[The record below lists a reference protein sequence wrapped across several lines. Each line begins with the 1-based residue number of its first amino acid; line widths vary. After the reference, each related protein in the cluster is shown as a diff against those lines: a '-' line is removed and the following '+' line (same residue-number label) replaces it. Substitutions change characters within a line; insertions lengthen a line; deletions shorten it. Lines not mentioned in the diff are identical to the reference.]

1 MLLLLVAASALMFGG
16 CNAAHIGKK
25 AQPDDTSI
33 TNAVEA
39 GLFQD
44 STLKTRDVRVVS
56 QNGVVTLTG
65 SVNSGVEKLA
75 VEGIANQASGVRQVV
90 DQLTVTPAAVV
101 QSTPEPRPAAPR
113 ETTTAPAHR
122 QHVRRVQYSEHTAE
136 ARPMS
141 RAPTTRLPAP
151 VVSVP
156 ARTADVPR
164 VTPTSPPPRPL
175 IVPAGTVVRVQMI
188 DSIDS
193 KHDQP
198 GQEFAASL
206 AAAVVAGPK
215 VVFPQ
220 GADGHVRLV
229 EAQQSGHFRG
239 SSQLELELVSLNY
252 NGRTYNVQS
261 GYYNVHAASRGT
273 RTAQTVGGG
282 AGLGALIGAIAG
294 RGKGAAIGA
303 GIGAATGGGIQ
314 ALGRGP
320 QIKIPSE
327 TKIDFTLKTPI
338 TVTTK
343 P

>member
-1 MLLLLVAASALMFGG
+1 
-16 CNAAHIGKK
+16 
-25 AQPDDTSI
+25 
-33 TNAVEA
+33 
-39 GLFQD
+39 
-44 STLKTRDVRVVS
+44 
-56 QNGVVTLTG
+56 
-65 SVNSGVEKLA
+65 KLA
-75 VEGIANQASGVRQVV
+75 
-90 DQLTVTPAAVV
+90 
-101 QSTPEPRPAAPR
+101 
-113 ETTTAPAHR
+113 
-122 QHVRRVQYSEHTAE
+122 
-136 ARPMS
+136 
-141 RAPTTRLPAP
+141 
-151 VVSVP
+151 
-156 ARTADVPR
+156 
-164 VTPTSPPPRPL
+164 PPRPL

-206 AAAVVAGPK
+206 ATPVVAGPK

-220 GADGHVRLV
+220 GADARVRLV

-314 ALGRGP
+314 ALGR
-320 QIKIPSE
+320 
-327 TKIDFTLKTPI
+327 
-338 TVTTK
+338 
-343 P
+343 